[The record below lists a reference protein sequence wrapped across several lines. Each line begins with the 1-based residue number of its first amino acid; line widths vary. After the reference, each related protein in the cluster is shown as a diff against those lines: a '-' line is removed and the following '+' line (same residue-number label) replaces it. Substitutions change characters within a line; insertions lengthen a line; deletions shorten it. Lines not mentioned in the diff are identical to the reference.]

1 MEQKKLID
9 YELKIA
15 LRMIDNFQNSAMYE
29 SPNCLIMAVQKQLSN
44 IALECYENGTPINNS
59 LLELIKDTSQSLAL
73 ADLNLSVLKSELKKY
88 FGAKENERN

>member
-15 LRMIDNFQNSAMYE
+15 LRMIDNFQNSAMHE
-29 SPNCLIMAVQKQLSN
+29 SPNCLVMSLQKQLSN
-44 IALECYENGTPINNS
+44 VALQCYENGTAINNS
-59 LLELIKDTSQSLAL
+59 LLELIKDTSQSLAM

-88 FGAKENERN
+88 LGEKEK

>member
-15 LRMIDNFQNSAMYE
+15 LRMIDNNSAMYE
-29 SPNCLIMAVQKQLSN
+29 SPNCLLMSLQKQLST

-59 LLELIKDTSQSLAL
+59 LLELIKDTSQSLAM
-73 ADLNLSVLKSELKKY
+73 ADLNLAVLKSELKKY
-88 FGAKENERN
+88 FGGKEK

>member
-1 MEQKKLID
+1 MDQKKIID

-29 SPNCLIMAVQKQLSN
+29 SPNCLIMALQKQLSN
-44 IALECYENGTPINNS
+44 IALECYENGTPINTN
-59 LLELIKDTSQSLAL
+59 LLELIQDTSHSLVK

-88 FGAKENERN
+88 FVEKEK

>member
-1 MEQKKLID
+1 MGQKKLID

-15 LRMIDNFQNSAMYE
+15 LKMIDNFQNSAMYE
-29 SPNCLIMAVQKQLSN
+29 SPNCLVMSLQKQLST

-59 LLELIKDTSQSLAL
+59 LLELIKDTSQSLAM

-88 FGAKENERN
+88 FGAEK

>member
-1 MEQKKLID
+1 MEQKKIID

-15 LRMIDNFQNSAMYE
+15 LRMIDNFQNSAMHE
-29 SPNCLIMAVQKQLSN
+29 SPNCLVMSLQKQLSN

-59 LLELIKDTSQSLAL
+59 LLELIKDTSQSLAM

-88 FGAKENERN
+88 LGEKEK

>member
-1 MEQKKLID
+1 MDQKKIID

-29 SPNCLIMAVQKQLSN
+29 SPNCLVMSLQKQLSN
-44 IALECYENGTPINNS
+44 IALECYENGTPINNN
-59 LLELIKDTSQSLAL
+59 LLELVKDASQSLAM

-88 FGAKENERN
+88 LGENEK